1 MRGNPYS
8 RGGDPMMSRR
18 EKRNMKKAKLAK
30 TGRVQRLKKR
40 LTGIHQR
47 KVKHEGNVHTTALME
62 SYIVRRKGT
71 CCREK
76 AAEAEEAKK
85 AADANNDSN
94 VNNNNKEVQ
103 TKPMQRNPPATDKS
117 LPKKSARQ
125 PARPSRGRCTKVV

>member
-62 SYIVRRKGT
+62 SYIVRRKEA
-71 CCREK
+71 RAAEKK

-103 TKPMQRNPPATDKS
+103 TAKPMQRNPPATDKS

-125 PARPSRGRCTKVV
+125 PARPVTRSLY